1 MVVEGTVY
9 SRKKKER
16 KKERERER
24 ERSTGVGCLFTTNG
38 VMALLSLPRSNKI
51 IAQQIRFDQ
60 GSRNLC

>member
-24 ERSTGVGCLFTTNG
+24 ERGVGEEGVCITNMG
-38 VMALLSLPRSNKI
+38 T
-51 IAQQIRFDQ
+51 
-60 GSRNLC
+60 